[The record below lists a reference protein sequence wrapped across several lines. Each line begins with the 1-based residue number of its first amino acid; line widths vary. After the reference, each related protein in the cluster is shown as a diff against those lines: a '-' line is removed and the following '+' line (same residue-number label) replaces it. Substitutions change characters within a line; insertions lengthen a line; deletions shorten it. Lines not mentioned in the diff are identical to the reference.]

1 MEFIIQPAQS
11 SDCIQLAQY
20 INESCD
26 GAIEYLFDQ
35 QGQKD
40 AVMELMAQQLRR
52 ETYYSY
58 ANSLVAVQGSTIIG
72 MALSFPVDGLII
84 GEHLRQYYSQQRLQY
99 IEYFVDNKLNNSW
112 HLDALC
118 VSEHA
123 RSKGVGSALLDQVKQ
138 EASKYDFKVLEVFVF
153 ATNTKAVKFYE
164 RNGFTH
170 RSEIDTHDHEFLSS
184 RGPLLL
190 MSSEV

>member
-1 MEFIIQPAQS
+1 MTDFGSLLTLIEIHQIWNLLFQPAQS
-11 SDCIQLAQY
+11 SDCLQLARY

-26 GAIEYLFDQ
+26 GAIEYLFDK
-35 QGQKD
+35 QGQND

-58 ANSLVAVQGSTIIG
+58 ANSLVAAQGSTIIG

-84 GEHLRQYYSQQRLQY
+84 GEQLRQYYSQQRLRY

-123 RSKGVGSALLDQVKQ
+123 RSQGVGSALLDQVKR
-138 EASKYDFKVLEVFVF
+138 EAGKYDFQTVRGVCICNQYKS
-153 ATNTKAVKFYE
+153 
-164 RNGFTH
+164 G
-170 RSEIDTHDHEFLSS
+170 EIL
-184 RGPLLL
+184 
-190 MSSEV
+190 